1 MTTLFYN
8 GKIYL
13 EREKFAEAILI
24 KDGLISK
31 IGSSEEILKLADKKC
46 EKIDCKGRVV
56 MPGLNDS
63 HLHLLVWGD
72 LLQSVKIRDCHSID
86 DLIERCKKFIKENP
100 ELTKNGLTSTGW
112 NEDLFTEGEKRLP
125 NRHDMDKISTDI
137 PVILK
142 RVCSH
147 ALVANTKAIEML
159 GIDGNSPQFE
169 GGVFEIG
176 EDGYPNGIFK
186 ENACRK
192 ILSIVPPYS
201 MEAREKMFIAAM
213 KDAVSKGI
221 TSVQSNDIGA
231 VLLGDKNRSFAM
243 FRKVYEEGKGL
254 LRYHHQITFQSPEEL
269 KEYAENGE
277 LAKIK
282 YPEDSWL
289 TLGPLKLFK
298 DGSLGA
304 KTAMLEKG
312 YIDDPNNHGESR
324 FDEKYIEDLCIEAD
338 AHGMQ
343 IVTHVIGDG
352 AINSVMKTY
361 EKLIKDGNNP
371 LRHGLIHCQITDKVT
386 LERIVKS
393 NIIVFYQPCFLNYD
407 IHIVENRCGK
417 EMASTSY
424 AFKTYEDMGGKVAY
438 GSDCPAE
445 IYDPFPGIYCAV
457 TRKDFK
463 GFPEGGFYPNECVD
477 VYTAVDAYT
486 VGSAY
491 AQFMEN
497 KKGRIKEGQ
506 YADIIMIDRDIF
518 SIDPMKIKDTKVLL
532 TMVGGK
538 IVYKR

>member
-1 MTTLFYN
+1 MSTLFYN

-386 LERIVKS
+386 LERMVKS